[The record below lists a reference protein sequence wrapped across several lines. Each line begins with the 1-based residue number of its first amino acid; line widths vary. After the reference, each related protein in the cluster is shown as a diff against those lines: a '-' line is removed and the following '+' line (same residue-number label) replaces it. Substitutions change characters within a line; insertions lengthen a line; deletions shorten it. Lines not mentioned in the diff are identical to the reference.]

1 MRWIEVILSLSGGR
15 IYCLFF
21 CQSRNGGEQR
31 LNLQP
36 LTTTETPSLALST
49 RFFSLTFVIASVVSR
64 NEVLC
69 VRIQLAKVYFDI
81 YTAQLSTVLK
91 YSDTYHLCTLNVIFQ
106 IAFC

>member
-1 MRWIEVILSLSGGR
+1 M
-15 IYCLFF
+15 
-21 CQSRNGGEQR
+21 GGEFTAFFLSVPEWWR
-31 LNLQP
+31 
-36 LTTTETPSLALST
+36 TTVEFATVDDHGDSVSRSLDTILESYVY
-49 RFFSLTFVIASVVSR
+49 VIASVVSR